1 MIRHSRLFTILFAL
15 ALLFFITITPLLSTP
30 SVATFNAGKYINS
43 QINAS
48 SWFVPAQGIL
58 YSNKIMLNLLP
69 IGESF
74 LPSGIFSFRQD
85 PTKSDQFGVY
95 YTKLIEFNDTN
106 QNYIFDIE
114 DHHINTIDLNDFS
127 WSHRIDSA
135 SSEEV
140 VLSQTGINFKFTPPI
155 VIKFWLHL
163 YLVTKTVPIS
173 ESYTWINFTVPG
185 EFTIKTF
192 IQIINYNWAPED
204 GNGDYDYR
212 MLALN
217 ISLRNEGNEKHLFQ
231 LANGTTID
239 STEPMINTEP
249 VPSVDEYESL
259 ISLITLNNVTRGEL
273 RWFNKAIT
281 GDESPTFL
289 NSSFMTNGAAFNLYL
304 SVPYYGNITGN
315 TIFLDPSFS
324 MYNPPSDNMLEI
336 LQSLFLVLYYY
347 TPAIGLSHLI
357 ILGVSTVALI
367 IAIVYYLRRK
377 RI

>member
-15 ALLFFITITPLLSTP
+15 VLLLFITITPLLSTP
-30 SVATFNAGKYINS
+30 SVATFNAGKYSNS

-48 SWFVPAQGIL
+48 SWFLPAQGIF

-69 IGESF
+69 ADNGSF
-74 LPSGIFSFRQD
+74 LPSGIFSFKQD
-85 PTKSDQFGVY
+85 PTKSVQFGVY
-95 YTKLIEFNDTN
+95 YTQLIEFNDTN
-106 QNYIFDIE
+106 QNGIFDIE
-114 DHHINTIDLNDFS
+114 DHPINTTDLKDFM
-127 WSHRIDSA
+127 WSRPNIDSA

-140 VLSQTGINFKFTPPI
+140 VLLQIGTSKFVPLI
-155 VIKFWLHL
+155 FIRFWLHL
-163 YLVTKTVPIS
+163 YFVNKTVPIS
-173 ESYTWINFTVPG
+173 PSYPEINFGVLG

-192 IQIINYNWAPED
+192 IEIVNYQWAPED

-217 ISLRNEGNEKHLFQ
+217 ISLRNEGSEKHLFQ
-231 LANGTTID
+231 LANGSIID

-259 ISLITLNNVTRGEL
+259 ISLITLNNVTHGEL

-289 NSSFMTNGAAFNLYL
+289 NSSFMTNGTAFNLYL
-304 SVPYYGNITGN
+304 SVPYYGNTGN

-336 LQSLFLVLYYY
+336 LQSLFLVLYYF
-347 TPAIGLSHLI
+347 TLGIGLSPLI

>member
-30 SVATFNAGKYINS
+30 SVATFNAGKYSNS

-48 SWFVPAQGIL
+48 SWFLPAQGIL

-69 IGESF
+69 ADNGSF

-85 PTKSDQFGVY
+85 PAKSVQFGVY
-95 YTKLIEFNDTN
+95 YTHLIEFNDTN
-106 QNYIFDIE
+106 QNGIFDIE
-114 DHHINTIDLNDFS
+114 DHLINTTDLNDFI
-127 WSHRIDSA
+127 WFHPNIDSA
-135 SSEEV
+135 SSEV
-140 VLSQTGINFKFTPPI
+140 VLLQTGTSKFVPPI
-155 VIKFWLHL
+155 IINFWLHL
-163 YLVTKTVPIS
+163 YFVNKTVPIS
-173 ESYTWINFTVPG
+173 PSYPKINFGVLG

-192 IQIINYNWAPED
+192 IQIVNYQWAPED

-231 LANGTTID
+231 LANGSIID

-347 TPAIGLSHLI
+347 SPAIGLSHLI